1 MDLKPSKKRILT
13 RLLRDAQEDKCQEK
27 IPLNLRFRFSES
39 VLSAFNFCKLL
50 FKNINLKLLLTHIQN
65 NQNSF

>member
-27 IPLNLRFRFSES
+27 NPTKSVFS
-39 VLSAFNFCKLL
+39 L
-50 FKNINLKLLLTHIQN
+50 
-65 NQNSF
+65 